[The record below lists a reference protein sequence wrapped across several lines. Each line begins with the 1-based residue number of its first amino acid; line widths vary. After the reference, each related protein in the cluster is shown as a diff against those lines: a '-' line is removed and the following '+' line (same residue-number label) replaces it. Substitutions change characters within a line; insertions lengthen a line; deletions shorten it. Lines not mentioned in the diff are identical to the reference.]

1 MEKVLP
7 KLILYSQVWN
17 KPIRQKS
24 YEHPNFINLNK
35 YNGLTFE
42 FETEKFIV
50 HYQDLKK
57 IIDDLKSTV
66 KEGHFAIVKK
76 MLLAPVNLN
85 QEEREKEEN
94 KKLFMIKIMN
104 ILRGNDGSYNDIEV
118 RILQSL
124 SKLRQAAGPYI
135 THFTICKH
143 DNRFADGDGAL
154 IGIIMKSY
162 TCDLEEIQQYWQKAD
177 IWGETNDSTEIQI
190 SDKNR
195 FYNLKYDFFKDFL
208 VQEEDRKDNR
218 KLYVH
223 TSLLELLT
231 IKIITALISLKKDIG
246 NFCGINQFQLS
257 HGDIKPGNLLY
268 NVVDGCL
275 DLTDYGTAGPEGCRA
290 AFTTNY
296 HDRSEIDAKH
306 ESSSES
312 EEDTGEDDISY
323 QSIKFSDDEDD
334 EIEDKE
340 NNYKH
345 TPTYYVLDKR
355 KDGPAKD
362 LYSFAMVIS
371 EFILLSPIIV
381 FDSNNFIKDNCKIF
395 TDILMD
401 DEKAHRLDFYRN
413 KCPELLNFVEIC
425 LGSNQQQR
433 VSRYNDFVESD
444 YFENLLKRKNE
455 IEFNVKLYFATI
467 PDRKENKEIKKEN
480 TGLAEIDDPYHSW
493 CDQVLRLKFPQ
504 MNGVYEESQRKWLE
518 DYYDKE
524 VEPYFG
530 EGFHH
535 RELKKFL
542 FENYFKNEFAGW
554 MYVLA
559 NDRAGALALEVPKYE
574 FPSFEL

>member
-1 MEKVLP
+1 MENQ
-7 KLILYSQVWN
+7 ILCISSQSRNSNKDQNDYSMSSIIKQPFYRGSLYNEIQSHEIIAFNNNGSILNSVHLSGNQENPNVANLENSKQEN

-85 QEEREKEEN
+85 QEEMEKEEN

-124 SKLRQAAGPYI
+124 SKLRQAVGPYI
-135 THFTICKH
+135 AHFTICKH
-143 DNRFADGDGAL
+143 ENRFADGEGAL

-177 IWGETNDSTEIQI
+177 IWGGTNDSTEIQI

-195 FYNLKYDFFKDFL
+195 FYNLKYNFFKDFL

-371 EFILLSPIIV
+371 EFILLSPIIN

-413 KCPELLNFVEIC
+413 KCPELLKFVEIC

-467 PDRKENKEIKKEN
+467 PDRKENKEITKK
-480 TGLAEIDDPYHSW
+480 IKD
-493 CDQVLRLKFPQ
+493 
-504 MNGVYEESQRKWLE
+504 
-518 DYYDKE
+518 
-524 VEPYFG
+524 
-530 EGFHH
+530 
-535 RELKKFL
+535 
-542 FENYFKNEFAGW
+542 
-554 MYVLA
+554 
-559 NDRAGALALEVPKYE
+559 
-574 FPSFEL
+574 